1 MRLNLKAFYLLLGL
15 VILFSASAWCDIPF
29 HKRTYWQIEAS
40 LKFDVLCFLNTL
52 TGDPYYLNYYQSEYD
67 KFEPKL
73 TASARNALQELKRKV
88 KEENKTIISA
98 FLCLYFSAVNDETL
112 DDLLN
117 TLQDSSHMKSTL
129 EQTPYFSLEGWQLY
143 QSIREDLKI
152 IFIFLKDMNFT
163 NYWEKTIL
171 PKVEKKIKQIEEALP
186 KYNIIFEVE
195 KCLGFELPSNKITVY
210 MLNYSQPHG
219 IKITG
224 TRYLTDVA
232 WPFEIV
238 LRNAVH
244 EMMHPPYDLKND
256 QELKDTI
263 FLLKK
268 DEFLMDKVLNHNPA
282 YGYNSFEGFIEE
294 DCVQA
299 LDQIIS
305 EKLDIAQDPRKRWK
319 ESDEGMHVFAV
330 AVYKTMKE
338 ENFCQNGEKFGDF
351 LVRMIKKGSL
361 SPGKIKTVYN
371 SFYSETPEAKK
382 RKN

>member
-1 MRLNLKAFYLLLGL
+1 MISIIKTLRIYLCAFLIFFGS
-15 VILFSASAWCDIPF
+15 IWSEISF
-29 HKRTYWQIEAS
+29 HKSTEWQIEAS
-40 LKFDVLCFLNTL
+40 LKFDILCFLNTL
-52 TGDPYYLNYYQSEYD
+52 TADPYYLNYYQSEYD

-73 TASARNALQELKRKV
+73 TASVKDALQELKKKV
-88 KEENKTIISA
+88 KDENKTIISA

-117 TLQDSSHMKSTL
+117 TLQDSSRMKSNL
-129 EQTPYFSLEGWQLY
+129 KQTPYFSQEGWQLY
-143 QSIREDLKI
+143 ESIQEDLKS
-152 IFIFLKDMNFT
+152 IFVFLKDIDFVS
-163 NYWEKTIL
+163 YWKEKIL
-171 PKVEKKIKQIEEALP
+171 PEVEKRIQQIEKDLP
-186 KYNIIFEVE
+186 RYNIIPEVE
-195 KCLGFELPSNKITVY
+195 KCLGFKLPSNRTTVF
-210 MLNYSQPHG
+210 MLYYSQPHG

-238 LRNAVH
+238 MRNAVH

-256 QELKDTI
+256 HELKETT
-263 FLLKK
+263 FMLKK

-330 AVYKTMKE
+330 ALYKTMKE
-338 ENFCQNGEKFGDF
+338 ENFCQHGEKFRDF

-361 SPGKIKTVYN
+361 SPGKIEKIYN
-371 SFYSETPEAKK
+371 SFYPEASGVKK
-382 RKN
+382 RQK